1 MAQAPCAVIIC
12 VATGGLKLPD
22 NKEEPG
28 MQRRVFDRLV
38 SGTGALLVVVL
49 LVAGGL
55 LTWGSS
61 FASNNVHNQ
70 LAQQQIFFPTQSEIS
85 AVKAQY
91 AKGGQKAVTDPE
103 FPNAK
108 LMIPALSPYAGKQL
122 LTGTEAQVYAN
133 DFIGQH
139 LYAMPLHGVYSKVS
153 SAARAA
159 KPGSKAAAEFSGLET
174 TVFQGTTL
182 RGLLLEAYGFGVVGT
197 VMMWGAV
204 AAYAGAVLLLILTL
218 LGLRHA
224 AQTPPEARVLD
235 GSDASKAERKE
246 TVSVS

>member
-1 MAQAPCAVIIC
+1 MTEARCAVIIC
-12 VATGGLKLPD
+12 VATGGLKPAD

-61 FASNNVHNQ
+61 FASSNVHNQ
-70 LAQQQIFFPTQSEIS
+70 LAQQQIFFPAQSEIN

-108 LMIPALSPYAGKQL
+108 LMVPALEPYAGKQL

-133 DFIGQH
+133 DFIAQH
-139 LYAMPLHGVYSKVS
+139 LYAMPLHGIYSKI
-153 SAARAA
+153 SAAARSA
-159 KPGSKAAAEFSGLET
+159 KPGSKAAAEFGALVPV
-174 TVFQGTTL
+174 VFEGTTL
-182 RGLLLEAYGFGVVGT
+182 RGLLLEAYGFGVIAV
-197 VMMWGAV
+197 VMMWGAI
-204 AAYAGAVLLLILTL
+204 AAYAGALVLLILTL

-224 AQTPPEARVLD
+224 AQASPQERVLE
-235 GSDASKAERKE
+235 GSDGYKVQRKE
-246 TVSVS
+246 TVSVA